1 MAEWKKICCAID
13 FSGTSRFAMEKAAD
27 LAKRLQADLAL
38 LHVNDAAVGAAD
50 ETGVSMPTLL
60 EEAAREFGPKLEMWQ
75 RQAEGL
81 VGRPVRTHVA
91 VGTAVDEILRFLRE
105 GSFDLLVMGTHGR
118 TGLAHFVVGSVAE
131 GVQRRADV
139 PVLVVRG
146 A

>member
-13 FSGTSRFAMEKAAD
+13 FSGPSRAAMEKVAD
-27 LAKRLQADLAL
+27 LTKRLQSDLTL
-38 LHVNDAAVGAAD
+38 FHVNEAAVAGSD
-50 ETGVSMPTLL
+50 ETGVSAATLL
-60 EEAAREFGPKLEMWQ
+60 EEAAKEIRPKMEAWQ
-75 RQAEGL
+75 RQAEQL
-81 VGRPVRTHVA
+81 VGRAVRMQI
-91 VGTAVDEILRFLRE
+91 VGGRAADETLRFLEE

-131 GVQRRADV
+131 EVQRHAEI